1 MPKNICML
9 DEMGKNVKIRGFED
23 AILEDDIKKNTWQID
38 PSWCT
43 APELAAPHGYSMYDS
58 RVDLWSLG
66 CICYQLC
73 TKNRPYVSEKNVY
86 SETNYENDLDE
97 ISDMYSEELK
107 KLIYDCLYKNYEK
120 RPFIGEILERPEIAA
135 KGGQLGLKVTL
146 FNEVNADRRT
156 KSLLYSEMI

>member
-1 MPKNICML
+1 M
-9 DEMGKNVKIRGFED
+9 
-23 AILEDDIKKNTWQID
+23 
-38 PSWCT
+38 
-43 APELAAPHGYSMYDS
+43 
-58 RVDLWSLG
+58 
-66 CICYQLC
+66 
-73 TKNRPYVSEKNVY
+73 Y

>member
-1 MPKNICML
+1 MVTEYHPYPTLDIEINNYQFNQKSSNDMVPESLIWNYFIQIGLGIQFLHANNIVHRAIMPKNICML

-66 CICYQLC
+66 CICY
-73 TKNRPYVSEKNVY
+73 
-86 SETNYENDLDE
+86 
-97 ISDMYSEELK
+97 
-107 KLIYDCLYKNYEK
+107 
-120 RPFIGEILERPEIAA
+120 
-135 KGGQLGLKVTL
+135 
-146 FNEVNADRRT
+146 
-156 KSLLYSEMI
+156 